1 MDMKRMAAALA
12 LCLAVAMVGG
22 CGSGQSQTAVSVE
35 SVANITG
42 MGNVGITDKFSGL
55 VVSQE
60 EVKIQKNADMTV
72 KELKVSAGDEV
83 KKGDV
88 LFTYDTDELSINLE
102 KQKLELEQLNN
113 TIKSKEQEKKELEKE
128 KAKAPSSAKLE
139 YTIEIQTAEAEI
151 HEAEYSVKEKEAEIK
166 KTEKSLKDSGVTSPI
181 DGRVKNV
188 QKEDNSSEGSMDMGG
203 SEEGADAYITLMK
216 SGSYQVKGTVNEM
229 SAQVL
234 QEGTPLLI
242 RSRIDAAQT
251 WTGSLERIDF
261 ENTVQNNNDMHGSS
275 DEMTTSTKYPFYVA
289 LDTQEGLMLG
299 QHVYIETDT
308 GDGEGEGEPA
318 MKLPSY
324 YIVDADSDAYVWAE
338 GSGSK
343 LEKRKVTL
351 GEYDAETEMYAVLDG
366 LTVDDYI
373 AFPSEECVNGA
384 PTEHYDPNSG
394 EENPAGNEGGAGMTG
409 GMDEGGAGMT
419 GGMDEGGADMTDGMD
434 EGGADMTDG
443 MDEGGA
449 DMTDGMDEGDTY
461 PADDVDM
468 GESDV
473 DMGGTEIDGMVAG
486 SGIFMGEE

>member
-1 MDMKRMAAALA
+1 MKMTDQLSELSELPDTAQTSGTVQDEAQTKHWKEGFTHFDSNGNALMVDVSEKADTVREALA
-12 LCLAVAMVGG
+12 TGSIQVSDEVYQAVA
-22 CGSGQSQTAVSVE
+22 SG
-35 SVANITG
+35 
-42 MGNVGITDKFSGL
+42 K
-55 VVSQE
+55 
-60 EVKIQKNADMTV
+60 
-72 KELKVSAGDEV
+72 V

-261 ENTVQNNNDMHGSS
+261 ENTVQNNNDMYGSS